1 VAELVDALDSKSSSA
16 RSAGSIPARGTSLR
30 CFAASAWR
38 AVAAGCA
45 ASLSI
50 FKTLQTWLRRHGFAI
65 SRRQAPESCLN
76 FPPPIAEGVGNA
88 GCPVHPQPRTRILV
102 VSMRTSI
109 HSEVTGIIRHS
120 PRNGFTAYN
129 ELSPVIGF
137 LATVI
142 SGLRFC
148 PSPVGPEKTSADLT
162 PAPRRQDHTLLPYAA
177 RLCQRLRRTRY
188 RSDKL
193 WRRRKAP
200 FVLRAGNRS
209 RMINPPCDPV
219 ARPTL
224 PRPPHPAPRP

>member
-1 VAELVDALDSKSSSA
+1 MRRPTCKNPIRETGA
-16 RSAGSIPARGTSLR
+16 PA
-30 CFAASAWR
+30 FAALQLRLGEPSR
-38 AVAAGCA
+38 LVARRRFPFSKPC
-45 ASLSI
+45 
-50 FKTLQTWLRRHGFAI
+50 RHGFAI

-120 PRNGFTAYN
+120 PRNGLTAYN

-148 PSPVGPEKTSADLT
+148 PSPVGPEKTSANLT

-177 RLCQRLRRTRY
+177 RPARGFAGPGTGPTNSGGGVKRR
-188 RSDKL
+188 SSCVPEI
-193 WRRRKAP
+193 AH
-200 FVLRAGNRS
+200 G
-209 RMINPPCDPV
+209 
-219 ARPTL
+219 
-224 PRPPHPAPRP
+224 